1 MIKSGITPCITSQKP
16 VGAER
21 LTPAERTRDFSD
33 TPYNQILVIDM

>member
-1 MIKSGITPCITSQKP
+1 MYNITKKP

-21 LTPAERTRDFSD
+21 LAPAEGTRDFSD